1 MSFLTIDQ
9 ESIFNNIADQIL
21 MREIEIF
28 SYDMN
33 ITNYEIMLAAMPQE
47 DWPENI
53 VQYKNAT
60 LDLVPDDLDQ
70 IVSEYQYRDRI
81 RYLIKTERAER
92 AKSFAVYNA
101 MITRLPQDRV
111 ADLIAQAQVR
121 AATAQAASQAQSQ

>member
-1 MSFLTIDQ
+1 
-9 ESIFNNIADQIL
+9 
-21 MREIEIF
+21 
-28 SYDMN
+28 MN

-101 MITRLPQDRV
+101 MITRLPQDRIEE
-111 ADLIAQAQVR
+111 LIAQAQVR
-121 AATAQAASQAQSQ
+121 AAAAQAASQAQSQ

>member
-101 MITRLPQDRV
+101 MITRLPQDRIEE
-111 ADLIAQAQVR
+111 LIAQAQVR
-121 AATAQAASQAQSQ
+121 AAAAQAASQAQSQ